1 MPARRHPFTR
11 LLQLLP
17 APIAALWVLGIAR
30 FRKWELDPLQAM
42 GIVALAFALHMIVR
56 RARPERPPVPL
67 PPQANPRIVA
77 TLAAGFVGI
86 VGLIVGG
93 LVEYVVEQAY
103 ALQDVPWWLRTLWHG
118 ACAFAA
124 SWCRLLAR
132 YSPP

>member
-30 FRKWELDPLQAM
+30 FRGWQLDVMQSL
-42 GIVALAFALHMIVR
+42 GIVALAFALFLLLR
-56 RARPERPPVPL
+56 RARPERPPAPL
-67 PPQANPRIVA
+67 PPGTNPRIVA
-77 TLAAGFVGI
+77 TLAAAFIGI
-86 VGLIVGG
+86 VGLLVGG
-93 LVEYVVEQAY
+93 LVEYVVEQGY
-103 ALQDVPWWLRTLWHG
+103 ALQDVPWWLRTVWHA

-132 YSPP
+132 YSPA